1 MKKLAIFFAI
11 IVLIICVI
19 FGLYLNYKVQYNTSK
34 KANLAFENYLNEEVY
49 GTDLATVINRAIDSN
64 EKNEVERNNK
74 GIYLNNDVN
83 SISIEVKM
91 IDNDSIYQME
101 TIYNK
106 GIRDFIQYYGDI
118 KFKCT
123 DIKYHISTNKVKY
136 MLFEQITQKKSY

>member
-136 MLFEQITQKKSY
+136 MLFEQITQ